1 MCGRLKNDAAAQAV
15 QGEGEANAA
24 IDAIATH
31 NGRSFPF
38 K

>member
-1 MCGRLKNDAAAQAV
+1 MCGRLKDDAAAQAV
-15 QGEGEANAA
+15 QGEGEANA